1 MGYAITQI
9 KDANGNYIDWD
20 GRLVPQTDGT
30 LGSVVIK
37 KVLEEKVIRA
47 HGEDVT
53 LAVNADTIV
62 ATHSVPVGKVHK
74 VFGYALSHD
83 NSNVDKFSVKVDA
96 VVQAV
101 VYTNTYQGGDVDD
114 YILIDNSAGSA
125 PVVVTLTAHNA
136 ALATARKGSGHILVE
151 DVTDSQAP

>member
-20 GRLVPQTDGT
+20 GRLVPQADGT

-37 KVLEEKVIRA
+37 KVLEERVIRA

-53 LAVNADTIV
+53 LPPSADTTV
-62 ATHSVPVGKVHK
+62 ATHSVPVGEVHK
-74 VFGYALSHD
+74 VFGYALSPD
-83 NSNVDKFSVKVDA
+83 NSNVDKFLVKVDA
-96 VVQAV
+96 TLQAV

-125 PVVVTLTAHNA
+125 PVVVTLQAHNA
-136 ALATARKGSGHILVE
+136 SLATPRKASGHLLVE
-151 DVTDSQAP
+151 DVTDTQAP